1 MVLVVT
7 SKMVDLVF
15 GELALL
21 DVAMAIATGLIAS
34 VVLSIAYY
42 MAAAGMPHWKP
53 RKLVHIIMGSVI
65 AMTVVAYSNLSG
77 PALAVGIFLT
87 ILMYAWA
94 HKSELIWELLIAGS
108 REQES
113 RLNTFAS
120 GFMGLMSFTAVFLI
134 FFARPEIFVAA
145 ILAVSW
151 GDAAG
156 EVIGRPYGG
165 RIIKGKYRDKSFEG
179 GIGVLVFTSLS
190 IIVSLV
196 VFSPDTIVFS
206 VLPQILIIAVCTTAA
221 EFLSIGWT
229 DNFFIPMVT
238 AITMW
243 WFLFPGLI
251 PFPI

>member
-1 MVLVVT
+1 
-7 SKMVDLVF
+7 MVDLVF

-21 DVAMAIATGLIAS
+21 DIGMAIATGLIVS
-34 VVLSIAYY
+34 VVLATAYY
-42 MAAAGMPHWKP
+42 MAASGMPHWKP
-53 RKLVHIIMGSVI
+53 RKLVHIIMGTVI
-65 AMTVVAYSNLSG
+65 ALTVVAYSNLSG
-77 PALAVGIFLT
+77 PAFAVGIFLT

-108 REQES
+108 REEES

-120 GFMGLMSFTAVFLI
+120 GFMGLISFTTVFLL

-165 RIIKGKYRDKSFEG
+165 RFVKRKYRNKSLEG
-179 GIGVLVFTSLS
+179 SIGVLLFTALSVITSL
-190 IIVSLV
+190 VL
-196 VFSPDTIVFS
+196 FSPDTVVFN
-206 VLPQILIIAVCTTAA
+206 VLPQILLIAMFTTAA

-229 DNFFIPMVT
+229 DNFFIPVVT

-243 WFLFPGLI
+243 WFLFPGTIL
-251 PFPI
+251 FPI